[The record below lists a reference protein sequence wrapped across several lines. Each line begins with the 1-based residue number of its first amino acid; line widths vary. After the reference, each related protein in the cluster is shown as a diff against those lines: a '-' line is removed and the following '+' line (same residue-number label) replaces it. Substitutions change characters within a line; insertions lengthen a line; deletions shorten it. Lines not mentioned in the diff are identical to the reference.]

1 MDAWLHTEC
10 GLDNMKRAQYTPQEL
25 ARLQLGY
32 FVRERD
38 QRPQSGNGLEGR
50 RRELRQGHRKAR
62 DEMLDDLGF
71 D

>member
-10 GLDNMKRAQYTPQEL
+10 GLDNITRAQYTPQEL

-32 FVRERD
+32 FIRERG
-38 QRPQSGNGLEGR
+38 QRPESGDGVDAR
-50 RRELRQGHRKAR
+50 RRELEAGQQRAR
-62 DEMLDDLGF
+62 EEMLDDLGF